1 MTVESSAN
9 VIAIQASVHLP
20 FYHKLLVQNLTEQ
33 KTKKAP
39 KVEVGTVTGDDS
51 MDEWLQCL
59 EFIYLPPHNVLG
71 VNSLDFSS
79 CNIESAVSKHGDGQT
94 IIELGESGWKYYIYG
109 IGEQCDVGL
118 SEYRVSIF
126 IKMSRPQEPHRPFFS
141 FGNPFRM
148 ISPKGSR
155 LTEGLLTL
163 LNAFEVTL
171 TERLKKL
178 MPKDKDDVLSLS
190 WMKLAMESLCE
201 THNDIKNLITELE
214 LPVCDWEE
222 KWIDVYLDIS
232 VKLLDLCIA
241 FSSELTKLNQGHL
254 LLQCVLHNLDS
265 TAPNQFV
272 RARSSLDGWKQ
283 HISSRNPRVES
294 CRPILENLVRSL
306 NLPKVKNSA
315 KGKVLMRAMYGVKV
329 QTVFVCSIFA
339 AAFSGSAT
347 NLLDDLNVSD
357 ALPWALS
364 FSALQSNV
372 NEEIRNLYSVGKVTV
387 LKELEA
393 VDESVKILYPMI
405 QDGVEPAEAE
415 LFRNSVSDLGRRAEK
430 LSQGLDVLTKAV
442 DSFFKIVLTGR
453 DALLCNLRVSGPVS
467 DTMVVTNVEQEVGK

>member
-1 MTVESSAN
+1 
-9 VIAIQASVHLP
+9 
-20 FYHKLLVQNLTEQ
+20 
-33 KTKKAP
+33 
-39 KVEVGTVTGDDS
+39 
-51 MDEWLQCL
+51 
-59 EFIYLPPHNVLG
+59 
-71 VNSLDFSS
+71 
-79 CNIESAVSKHGDGQT
+79 
-94 IIELGESGWKYYIYG
+94 
-109 IGEQCDVGL
+109 
-118 SEYRVSIF
+118 
-126 IKMSRPQEPHRPFFS
+126 MSRPQDPHRPFFS

-155 LTEGLLTL
+155 LPQRLLTL
-163 LNAFEVTL
+163 LIDFEETL
-171 TERLKKL
+171 AERLNKL
-178 MPKDKDDVLSLS
+178 MPKDKEDVLSLS

-254 LLQCVLHNLDS
+254 LLQFVLHNLDS
-265 TAPNQFV
+265 TSPKQLV
-272 RARSSLDGWKQ
+272 RARSSLDGWRQ
-283 HISSRNPRVES
+283 HISSKNPRVES
-294 CRPILENLVRSL
+294 CRPILDNLVESL

-329 QTVFVCSIFA
+329 QTVFICSIFA
-339 AAFSGSAT
+339 AAFSGSAK
-347 NLLDDLNVSD
+347 NLLDLNVSD
-357 ALPWALS
+357 ALPWAS
-364 FSALQSNV
+364 AFSALQANV
-372 NEEIRNLYSVGKVTV
+372 NGEIRSIFSCGRVTV

-393 VDESVKILYPMI
+393 VDESVKKMYPMI
-405 QDGVEPAEAE
+405 QGGVDPVEVQ
-415 LFRNSVSDLGRRAEK
+415 LFQNSVSDLGGRAEK

-467 DTMVVTNVEQEVGK
+467 DSMVGTSVDQEVGR